1 MTSSITKRLK
11 QITGALALML
21 SAPYAFAAAPS
32 NLDLATTLGSLVLV
46 IGVILLLAWLLK
58 RMQVPALGQQKGLRI
73 VSQLPVGT
81 KERIAVVQVGE
92 EQFLVGIT
100 SQSIQ
105 ILAKLEKPLKEE
117 ELATNAFASQFSQLI
132 KKNDK
137 GNPIRLLFSTLVLLV
152 GVLFSLFS
160 FAEAEES
167 PLPANLA
174 EGSSVTVQAMQS
186 DTGSSRSMSVGNGAG
201 IPAFTMTTNPDGS
214 EDYSVTL
221 QILALMTMLGFLPAM
236 VILMTSFTRIVV
248 VMSILRQA
256 MGLQQTPS
264 NQVIIG
270 IALFLT
276 FFVMSPVL
284 NEINDTAIQPYL
296 NEQVT
301 AREAFDAAQVP
312 MKAFMLKQTR
322 IKDLETFVNMSGE
335 QVTNPE
341 DVSMAVLIP
350 AFITSELKTAFQ
362 IGFMLFLPF
371 LIIDLVVASVL
382 MAMGMMMLSPMIVSL
397 PFKLML
403 FVLVDGWNLILST
416 LAGSFA
422 L

>member
-1 MTSSITKRLK
+1 MVK
-11 QITGALALML
+11 ML
-21 SAPYAFAAAPS
+21 
-32 NLDLATTLGSLVLV
+32 LVQLTLLCSLV
-46 IGVILLLAWLLK
+46 
-58 RMQVPALGQQKGLRI
+58 
-73 VSQLPVGT
+73 
-81 KERIAVVQVGE
+81 
-92 EQFLVGIT
+92 F
-100 SQSIQ
+100 
-105 ILAKLEKPLKEE
+105 
-117 ELATNAFASQFSQLI
+117 
-132 KKNDK
+132 
-137 GNPIRLLFSTLVLLV
+137 
-152 GVLFSLFS
+152 
-160 FAEAEES
+160 
-167 PLPANLA
+167 
-174 EGSSVTVQAMQS
+174 
-186 DTGSSRSMSVGNGAG
+186 SMSVFAQAEDGTVIPANTAGSESVTISTMEQDQAKSQTMTTGSLTGNGGG
-201 IPAFTMTTNPDGS
+201 IPAFTMTTNANGG
-214 EDYSVTL
+214 EDYSINL

-270 IALFLT
+270 IAIFLT
-276 FFVMSPVL
+276 FFIMSPVINQV
-284 NEINDTAIQPYL
+284 NEQAVQPYL
-296 NEQVT
+296 NEQIS
-301 AREAFDAAQVP
+301 ARQAFDIAQEP
-312 MKAFMLKQTR
+312 IKSFMLKQTR
-322 IKDLETFVNMSGE
+322 IKDLETFVEISGAE
-335 QVTNPE
+335 VTNPE

>member
-1 MTSSITKRLK
+1 MLLVQIILFCSLVFSVSVFAQAEDGAVIPANTAGSESVTISTMEQDQATSQTMTT
-11 QITGALALML
+11 
-21 SAPYAFAAAPS
+21 
-32 NLDLATTLGSLVLV
+32 GSL
-46 IGVILLLAWLLK
+46 
-58 RMQVPALGQQKGLRI
+58 
-73 VSQLPVGT
+73 T
-81 KERIAVVQVGE
+81 
-92 EQFLVGIT
+92 
-100 SQSIQ
+100 
-105 ILAKLEKPLKEE
+105 
-117 ELATNAFASQFSQLI
+117 
-132 KKNDK
+132 
-137 GNPIRLLFSTLVLLV
+137 
-152 GVLFSLFS
+152 
-160 FAEAEES
+160 
-167 PLPANLA
+167 
-174 EGSSVTVQAMQS
+174 
-186 DTGSSRSMSVGNGAG
+186 GNGGG
-201 IPAFTMTTNPDGS
+201 IPAFTMTTNANGG
-214 EDYSVTL
+214 EDYSVNL

-270 IALFLT
+270 IAIFLT
-276 FFVMSPVL
+276 FFIMSPVL
-284 NEINDTAIQPYL
+284 NKINDQAIQPYI
-296 NEQVT
+296 NEQIS
-301 AREAFDAAQVP
+301 ARQAFDLAQVP
-312 MKAFMLKQTR
+312 MKDFMLKQTR
-322 IKDLETFVNMSGE
+322 VKDLETFVNMSGE